1 LSFSNEQNDLTD
13 LVDIGGSGYSYFKKQ
28 KIDVRP
34 SAKSSIDIPMQDL
47 SAYMQANAFNQQP
60 AQKQTFSPMNNILLN
75 NAFGQ
80 QQLIPRANFP
90 IQNLLPKMVPIQ
102 QTAFIQN
109 DFPQL
114 PSNIP
119 NKYAAQQGNIPIQYE
134 LFSNQQP
141 QDLRGIGSQL
151 QQQMLNSFGNQQPH
165 QIWRFMI

>member
-1 LSFSNEQNDLTD
+1 
-13 LVDIGGSGYSYFKKQ
+13 
-28 KIDVRP
+28 
-34 SAKSSIDIPMQDL
+34 
-47 SAYMQANAFNQQP
+47 
-60 AQKQTFSPMNNILLN
+60 
-75 NAFGQ
+75 
-80 QQLIPRANFP
+80 
-90 IQNLLPKMVPIQ
+90 MVPIQ

-119 NKYAAQQGNIPIQYE
+119 NKYATQQGNIPIQYE